1 MRFKVTFEIEGTQL
15 SDGYALSKEVLEE
28 MIMTVF
34 DSESSS
40 PLFDETLDTRV
51 KGIDIEDL
59 GELKT
64 GLHLEDEAAS

>member
-15 SDGYALSKEVLEE
+15 SDGYALNREDLEE
-28 MIMTVF
+28 MIMTAF

-51 KGIDIEDL
+51 KDIDIEDL
-59 GELKT
+59 GKLKT
-64 GLHLEDEAAS
+64 GLHLEDEATS

>member
-15 SDGYALSKEVLEE
+15 SDGYAFSKEVLEE
-28 MIMTVF
+28 MIMTAF

-51 KGIDIEDL
+51 KDVDIEDL
-59 GELKT
+59 GELKP
-64 GLHLEDEAAS
+64 GLHLEDEEVS